1 MKNHGERQGATDSE
15 IEGKSRTIAL
25 GLDEKCGTICRIER
39 GFAMPRLDQHVST
52 VQNKLALGRFFHALA
67 WGSLGLAGLVLL
79 GVLIW
84 FLTQYAPP
92 KPIWWI
98 GGGAAAVLVGSIV
111 YAMIR
116 RPTPH
121 DAAVAIDITLGL
133 KEKFSTALYA
143 RRHDDPFSQAAVRDA
158 EQTAENVSLHKRF
171 PVAWPLRPV
180 FGTVAIALL
189 AFVLWQLLTPLDLMG
204 KKASQAQQLAQAQ
217 QQAEVQ
223 RVLRDA
229 LVQVRSIAK
238 GIEDSDKIRQA
249 ERDLQELLANPP
261 KDIARANRSALKA
274 LQDTQDAIKQQI
286 EQSQSFAQAEQD
298 RKLFQGMIPPS
309 QQTGPVADARR
320 AMARGDFSQAIDDL
334 KELAENFDKLDDKQK
349 EQATQQMQQMAQAL
363 QQMAQDPKMQEQ
375 IQQQLQQ
382 AGATQQQAQQMQQ
395 LMQQAAQGNQQAAQ
409 QLQQMGQQL
418 MQQAAAN
425 QGLTQQQVQAMQQA
439 VQQAMQQGQAGANA
453 QQQAAQMAQA
463 AQQMA
468 QAMQQANQ
476 QGQQGQGQ
484 QGQQG
489 QGQQGQN
496 QQQQMAQAQQQMQ
509 QQLQAMEAA
518 QNDMQQVQA
527 AQQAAQQ
534 AAADAAAAC
543 DAGGDGQGQGQGQQP
558 GQGQGPWA
566 AGEGQ
571 NQGGGMGGPG
581 QGQGGQ
587 AQRAQAPFTV
597 KQEHAPSH
605 NQEDGRL
612 LASFLVKDP
621 EGMKGESRQR
631 LRQVVESAQS
641 QATDEV
647 ETERVSRQSRQ
658 AVRSYFGSLAE
669 DTE

>member
-1 MKNHGERQGATDSE
+1 MRQTAGRITDNL
-15 IEGKSRTIAL
+15 L
-25 GLDEKCGTICRIER
+25 GVGRAVRYNLSYRK
-39 GFAMPRLDQHVST
+39 GFAMPRLDQHVAT
-52 VQNKLALGRFFHALA
+52 VQNKLALGRFLHALA
-67 WGSLGLAGLVLL
+67 WGGLGLAGVALL

-121 DAAVAIDITLGL
+121 DAAVAIDVTLGL

-171 PVAWPLRPV
+171 PIAWPPRPI

-189 AFVLWQLLTPLDLMG
+189 AFVLSQLLTPLDLMG

-229 LVQVRSIAK
+229 LVQVRSIAH

-261 KDIARANRSALKA
+261 QDIARANRSALKA

-334 KELAENFDKLDDKQK
+334 KELAENFDKLDEEQK
-349 EQATQQMQQMAQAL
+349 DQVTQQMQQMAQAL

-375 IQQQLQQ
+375 VQQQLQQ

-425 QGLTQQQVQAMQQA
+425 QGLNQQQVQAMQQA
-439 VQQAMQQGQAGANA
+439 IQQAMQQGQAGANA
-453 QQQAAQMAQA
+453 QQQATQMAQA

-468 QAMQQANQ
+468 QAMQQAN
-476 QGQQGQGQ
+476 
-484 QGQQG
+484 QQG

-509 QQLQAMEAA
+509 QQLQAMQAA

-558 GQGQGPWA
+558 GQGQWA
-566 AGEGQ
+566 GGEGQ

-581 QGQGGQ
+581 QGRGGQ

-658 AVRSYFGSLAE
+658 AVRSYFGSLAD